1 MRGEVGERVKKMRQA
16 AGLSQKDVAKRG
28 GVHRTMVSRIEVK
41 GQNPSLEI
49 LRRIARGLGCS
60 VLDLLDE
67 EDKQK
72 PKKTAA

>member
-1 MRGEVGERVKKMRQA
+1 
-16 AGLSQKDVAKRG
+16 
-28 GVHRTMVSRIEVK
+28 MVSRIEVK